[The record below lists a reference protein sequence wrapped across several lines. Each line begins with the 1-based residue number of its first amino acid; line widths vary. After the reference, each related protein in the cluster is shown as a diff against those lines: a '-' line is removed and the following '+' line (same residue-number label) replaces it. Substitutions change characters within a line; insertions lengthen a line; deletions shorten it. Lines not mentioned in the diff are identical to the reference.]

1 MRWLSCLLTALL
13 LVAVSTAALALT
25 QEEILQR
32 RLEKMRQA
40 EPTMRAEEQ
49 DREERSRQNAAA
61 VTRQPSKVAT
71 DSLPIPEPVR
81 RPSPEPGKSLW
92 RHTGTSKTASP
103 APTAQEA
110 AQTRPAASTPTP
122 PAAKPA
128 VPAAPAP
135 AVPTPAA
142 PPATVATAPAQ
153 QKTGDPKQVAALAA
167 KASALAKSGKVKEAL
182 ALLDEALA
190 TSPNDPD
197 LRVNRGNIFNNMGK
211 PKEALAEYDRAI
223 AARSSDPVFFTN
235 RGLAYERLGNPKQA
249 CADYKK
255 ACDLGD
261 CDFFK
266 SYKAEGH
273 CR

>member
-103 APTAQEA
+103 AP
-110 AQTRPAASTPTP
+110 
-122 PAAKPA
+122 
-128 VPAAPAP
+128 AAPAP
-135 AVPTPAA
+135 AAPTPAA

-167 KASALAKSGKVKEAL
+167 KASALAKNGKVKEAL